1 MADPVYKGMAFP
13 FQKGQ
18 TSFPKQVTDADL
30 IRQSLIQIALTPKG
44 SRIMR
49 PDFGTNVLNH
59 IFESN
64 SVLLGVKIRNDVA
77 AAISKFEPRVIL
89 RGVGVAR
96 TENSVIITVGYVVK
110 TTGQPDRLLLK
121 MPMA

>member
-18 TSFPKQVTDADL
+18 TAFPKPVTDADL

-59 IFESN
+59 IFENN
-64 SVLLGVKIRNDVA
+64 SVLLGVKIRNDVG
-77 AAISKFEPRVIL
+77 AAITKFEPRVIL

-110 TTGQPDRLLLK
+110 TTGQPDRLMLK
-121 MPMA
+121 MPVA